1 MLVIPGVAGMCIWSP
16 RLASDSATPSRANVS
31 VRGEAFAQHFIK
43 CFNVHL
49 YENLANEHRATGGEL
64 GAKTSPWIREANR
77 AGTGC
82 ERLTAKHTDTP

>member
-49 YENLANEHRATGGEL
+49 YENLANEHRATGL
-64 GAKTSPWIREANR
+64 GAGRQDISLDPRGKPSRN
-77 AGTGC
+77 GV
-82 ERLTAKHTDTP
+82 